1 VETEI
6 FHFEAR
12 NLRLIEE
19 AKMSFLGGKSKS
31 KDTSTQESS
40 PRPTGFGRSAA
51 QSPIESTIGA
61 NTHIKGDIQGD
72 GGLRVD
78 GIIEGTIELTG
89 NLVVTESAKIRAEI
103 KANNISVA
111 GAIQGN
117 IAATRV
123 EILDTGR
130 VWGDLTVKSLL
141 INEGAYFRGQT
152 IMPQDLQPPK
162 LQPPSLD
169 EDELTAGADAGT
181 VVDVEAQE

>member
-1 VETEI
+1 
-6 FHFEAR
+6 
-12 NLRLIEE
+12 
-19 AKMSFLGGKSKS
+19 MSFLGGKNKP
-31 KDTSTQESS
+31 KVPDTVS
-40 PRPTGFGRSAA
+40 PRSTPATNRGAS
-51 QSPIESTIGA
+51 SPIESTIGP

-78 GIIEGTIELTG
+78 GIVEGAIELTG

-117 IAATRV
+117 VTATRM

-141 INEGAYFRGQT
+141 VNEGAYFRGQT
-152 IMPQDLQPPK
+152 FMPQDLKPPQ
-162 LQPPSLD
+162 LQPPALID
-169 EDELTAGADAGT
+169 EGDAGGSSSGADAGT
-181 VVDVEAQE
+181 VVDVEAQG

>member
-1 VETEI
+1 
-6 FHFEAR
+6 
-12 NLRLIEE
+12 
-19 AKMSFLGGKSKS
+19 MSFLGGKGKT
-31 KDTSTQESS
+31 KGAETPS
-40 PRPTGFGRSAA
+40 PRPTAGSSRGAS
-51 QSPIESTIGA
+51 SPIESTIGS

-78 GIIEGTIELTG
+78 GIVEGTIELTG

-117 IAATRV
+117 VTATRI

-130 VWGDLTVKSLL
+130 VWGDLSVKSLL
-141 INEGAYFRGQT
+141 INDGAYFRGQT
-152 IMPQDLQPPK
+152 FMPQDLKPPQ
-162 LQPPSLD
+162 LEPPALID
-169 EDELTAGADAGT
+169 EKRSEPLSTDADAGA